1 VQVQMA
7 TSVPWSL
14 TALSLHMEIIN
25 VDHDWRVVKIISR
38 AGNSCSDLL
47 EYRRSK
53 ITVMVVKFRIY
64 CRRYYI

>member
-1 VQVQMA
+1 VQVQVA

-38 AGNSCSDLL
+38 AGNSCSDLQKV
-47 EYRRSK
+47 EDHSDGGK
-53 ITVMVVKFRIY
+53 I
-64 CRRYYI
+64 

>member
-1 VQVQMA
+1 MQVQVA

-38 AGNSCSDLL
+38 AGNSCSDLQKV
-47 EYRRSK
+47 EDHSDGGK
-53 ITVMVVKFRIY
+53 I
-64 CRRYYI
+64 